1 MINIRSIYQGVLG
14 GYQDLNKSQ
23 KLYFISAIFL
33 IIQFF
38 TRHLPEP
45 ANKTF
50 FSLAM
55 VFMVWAVVHD
65 LLSLYQ
71 SLWSKPLGKGILLL
85 GYTLLANLSLS
96 LGTQYVNNAVGV
108 EPYLYKHSVIFSA
121 IMSVPVVAALV
132 AAVAWFVII
141 GFGFLYLFLG
151 LNIQQ
156 ASEAGLLAD
165 ILPKNKES
173 HFALTTIVR
182 IIGIGTICYTSYS
195 LFSGYNERY
204 NNFVVEQTKAFLY
217 HFEAI
222 EFSRCKLDDGAKLLP
237 LNDKELVLVTRSSS
251 GEYVFELS
259 LCEPKLKPR
268 T

>member
-1 MINIRSIYQGVLG
+1 MISVRAIYQDVLG
-14 GYQDLNKSQ
+14 FYQDLNKSQ
-23 KLYFISAIFL
+23 KLYFVSAMLL
-33 IIQFF
+33 IVQFF

-45 ANKTF
+45 ANSTA

-55 VFMVWAVVHD
+55 VFLVWAVVRD
-65 LLSLYQ
+65 LLFLYQ
-71 SLWSKPLGKGILLL
+71 ALWSKPLGKGVLLL

-96 LGTQYVNNAVGV
+96 LGVQYVNNAVGV

-141 GFGFLYLFLG
+141 GFGVLYLFFG

-165 ILPKNKES
+165 ILPANKEN
-173 HFALTTIVR
+173 HFVLTTVVR
-182 IIGIGTICYTSYS
+182 IIAIGTICYTSYN

-204 NNFVVEQTKAFLY
+204 NNFVIEQTKAFLY
-217 HFEAI
+217 HFETI
-222 EFSRCKLDDGAKLLP
+222 EFSRCKLENGTKFLP
-237 LNDKELVLVTRSSS
+237 LNDKELVLATRSSS
-251 GEYVFELS
+251 GEYTFKLS
-259 LCEPKLKPR
+259 LCEPKLKQR